1 MEKKEKI
8 EFYTLK
14 PSLKQYFGRK
24 VNKTLKFDEWTEDKK
39 VHQTLNNLELVTE
52 IHDTK
57 KISILVNGEEKN
69 IEMEETSKII
79 QKLVTGII
87 LIWDEMQGYIIPNY
101 QMATLEEVEEDLKA
115 MKEVYNEVYN
125 DTKRDENKD
134 I

>member
-1 MEKKEKI
+1 MGKKEKM

-24 VNKTLKFDEWTEDKK
+24 VNKALKFDEWTEDKK
-39 VHQTLNNLELVTE
+39 VHQVLNNLELITE
-52 IHDTK
+52 INDTK
-57 KISILVNGEEKN
+57 KINILVNGKEKS
-69 IEMEETSKII
+69 IEMIETSKII
-79 QKLVTGII
+79 QKLVNGII
-87 LIWDEMQGYIIPNY
+87 LIWDETQGYIIPNY

>member
-1 MEKKEKI
+1 MEKKEKM

-24 VNKTLKFDEWTEDKK
+24 VNKALKFDEWTEDKK
-39 VHQTLNNLELVTE
+39 VHQILNNLELITE
-52 IHDTK
+52 INDTK
-57 KISILVNGEEKN
+57 KINILVNGKEKS
-69 IEMEETSKII
+69 IEMIETSKII

-87 LIWDEMQGYIIPNY
+87 LIWDETQGYIIPNY